1 MAIEKDIKI
10 NVEDRDALAS
20 IGNIDDGLQG
30 LDKSAD
36 KGAKGVAGV
45 SKAFKGLGTAIK
57 AAGIGLVIGAL
68 AKLSEVFMQNQKVAD
83 LFNTTFEVLSIAFND
98 FVNFI
103 IDNFGTV
110 SDFFKDIFENPVDNI
125 KAFGKAIKENI
136 IERFNSAL
144 KTLGFLSSAVKK
156 VFSGDFA
163 GALEDVKSA
172 GKESIDVL
180 TGVNDSF
187 DKGKAFVE
195 ESTEAISKYATETIK
210 AAKENVN
217 LANSAELAA
226 VKNQGLIEE
235 YDRQAEQLRQIRD
248 DESKSI
254 EDRIKANEDL
264 AKVLDK
270 QEEAMLKNA
279 EIQVAAA
286 AAELS
291 KNKNSIELQKA
302 YLEALNEQAAIEAQI
317 TGFRSEQQTNVNS
330 LLREQKDIQKELAL
344 IGKSERDVERE
355 ELKQQYEEQ
364 KELINKQVSDDAER
378 KAILLESERVYN
390 EQLKELNAQFI
401 QEDLDAQKEKLE
413 QEKQIAEQERQLEKQ
428 KIQDKQMV
436 LDAIGQFAD
445 AETGIGQALLIAKQA
460 LALKETLMD
469 VKRITFKGTQAVSEA
484 GVNAAQNVSESSK
497 IGFPQ
502 NIITIAAAIAQGIS
516 IIGSVK
522 KAVSKTK
529 AKASGAV
536 ASTPTAPTTPS
547 TTSIPPAFNIVG
559 ASGTSQLAEAIGE
572 QEQQPVQAY
581 VVANDVTTAQSMDRN
596 IVEGAS
602 IG

>member
-226 VKNQGLIEE
+226 AQQSLLVEK
-235 YDRQAEQLRQIRD
+235 YDIQAEKLRQIRD
-248 DESKSI
+248 EERNSI
-254 EDRIKANEDL
+254 EERKQANDDL
-264 AKVLDK
+264 LKVLEE
-270 QEEAMLKNA
+270 QEKAMLA
-279 EIQVAAA
+279 QADAQVAAA
-286 AAELS
+286 QAEVN
-291 KNKNSIELQKA
+291 KNKSIENQVALT
-302 YLEALNEQAAIEAQI
+302 EALANKQGVLAQI
-317 TGFRSEQQTNVNS
+317 EGFRSEQKSN
-330 LLREQKDIQKELAL
+330 DLAL
-344 IGKSERDVERE
+344 DRE
-355 ELKQQYEEQ
+355 EI
-364 KELINKQVSDDAER
+364 ELTNSK
-378 KAILLESERVYN
+378 LESENQLSIERQRFN
-390 EQLKELNAQFI
+390 AEQIEDEYLRLQRL
-401 QEDLDAQKEKLE
+401 QEIDLLE
-413 QEKQIAEQERQLEKQ
+413 AEQEATRLQ
-428 KIQDKQMV
+428 
-436 LDAIGQFAD
+436 AIVDNAN
-445 AETGIGQALLIAKQA
+445 A
-460 LALKETLMD
+460 
-469 VKRITFKGTQAVSEA
+469 GTQAKIDAQIALDEFLEESRQKNLTREKEIKKAEVEVDTKTKDAKIQNAESVSGSIGQLSTLA
-484 GVNAAQNVSESSK
+484 GESTAAGKALGVASATIDTYVGANKAIAKGGFAGIAQAIAIIATGLANVK
-497 IGFPQ
+497 
-502 NIITIAAAIAQGIS
+502 NIISTKIPQTKVG
-516 IIGSVK
+516 GSV
-522 KAVSKTK
+522 ST
-529 AKASGAV
+529 SG
-536 ASTPTAPTTPS
+536 STSAPPVP
-547 TTSIPPAFNIVG
+547 SIPPAFNIVG

-602 IG
+602 I